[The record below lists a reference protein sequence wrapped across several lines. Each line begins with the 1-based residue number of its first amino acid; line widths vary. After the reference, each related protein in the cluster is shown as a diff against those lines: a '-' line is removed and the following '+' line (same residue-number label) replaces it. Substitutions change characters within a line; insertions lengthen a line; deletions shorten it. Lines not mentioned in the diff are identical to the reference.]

1 MNYYKLDKNN
11 VLGFFFSHTQKKENV
26 VAKLCSLC
34 HIWIIQ
40 ISQIVPRNNNLIQ
53 KLSIK

>member
-11 VLGFFFSHTQKKENV
+11 VLGVFFSHTQKKENV